1 MKYGIIQILCNA
13 AASGLFFFKGSN
25 SIRLQPPASIPASFD
40 ITLLASLPGSTS
52 ALTIDASGN
61 LGTQALG
68 GGGTVTSV
76 ALTAPSIF
84 TVAGSPVT
92 TSGTLALSLST
103 QTANTFFAGPSS
115 GGAAAPTFRGIVFG
129 DLSGLVGTGVNTIA
143 AGNDS
148 RFHVQGTDTG
158 TTAISFQINS
168 GATGVRLKD
177 SSGNL
182 RLRNAADTADAD
194 LIVGNLQVTGTTTTV
209 NSETVTIDD
218 NIIVLNNNVSTGTPT
233 EDGGVQVRRGASTS
247 AAFIWTETGSLWK
260 AGLAGSEIAVS
271 RYVNATFTNAT
282 LVSGILTITHNLG
295 RQFVPVT
302 IADNSNKQ
310 IIPDE
315 VTFGSA
321 NSLTIDL
328 TSYGTLTGTWNYSV
342 G

>member
-1 MKYGIIQILCNA
+1 MLHGIIKIACSA
-13 AASGLFFFKGSN
+13 AASGLYFLKGAN
-25 SIRLQPPASIPASFD
+25 SIRLQPPASITASYD
-40 ITLLASLPGSTS
+40 ITLLATLPGATS

-68 GGGTVTSV
+68 GSGSVTSV

-84 TVAGSPVT
+84 SVAGSPIT
-92 TSGTLALSLST
+92 TSGTLALTLAT

-115 GGAAAPTFRGIVFG
+115 GAGTPTFRGIVFA
-129 DLSGLVGTGVNTIA
+129 DLSGLIGTGAGTLA

-158 TTAISFQINS
+158 TTAVSFQLNS

-247 AAFIWTETGSLWK
+247 ASFIWTETGTLWK
-260 AGLAGSEIAVS
+260 AGLAGSEVAVS
-271 RYVNATFTNAT
+271 RYFPGTFTNAT
-282 LVSGILTITHNLG
+282 LVSGILTIAHNLG
-295 RQFVPVT
+295 RQFLPVT
-302 IADNSNKQ
+302 IADNGNKQ
-310 IIPDE
+310 IIPDD